1 MSTPASTPWWKR
13 ELHLSK
19 RRGPE
24 ESAGWA
30 EGQAPVEGWPAAGP
44 AGSPLLSVRDLRV
57 QFKTERGVVKAA
69 DGVSFDIGENEVVGI
84 VGESGSGKT
93 VTALS
98 VVGLLPTKAQVTGE
112 ILFRGRDLRKLPEP
126 ELRAMRGSSIGIIF
140 QDALAALN
148 PLHRVG
154 TLVAE
159 AIRTH
164 DPVATRRE
172 VNGRVQE
179 LLTRVGIPNPATR
192 ARQYPHEFS
201 GGMRQRVMIA
211 MAIANDPALLIADEP
226 TTALDVTTQAQVL
239 EVLGKV
245 RARSGSAMM
254 LITHDLGVVAGVVD
268 RMLVMYAGRVV
279 ESGTVA
285 QVFNQ
290 PSHPYTLG
298 LLASL
303 PRLDG
308 DRSRRLSRIPGQPPS
323 LIHVQ
328 AGCAFHP
335 RCTFAR
341 TPDPCATE
349 EPSVRAASG
358 PGHVAACHL
367 VDEVVAVAAAKS
379 ANR

>member
-1 MSTPASTPWWKR
+1 M
-13 ELHLSK
+13 HLKSH
-19 RRGPE
+19 RDAQAG
-24 ESAGWA
+24 AGWA
-30 EGQAPVEGWPAAGP
+30 DGQAVEGWPATGP
-44 AGSPLLSVRDLRV
+44 AGAPLLSVRDLRV
-57 QFKTERGVVKAA
+57 RFKTERGLVKAA

-98 VVGLLPTKAQVTGE
+98 VLGLLPATAQVTGE
-112 ILFRGRDLRKLPEP
+112 IRFRGRELGALTEP
-126 ELRAMRGSSIGIIF
+126 ERRAMRGSSIGMVF

-164 DPVATRRE
+164 HPDTTRSE
-172 VNGRVQE
+172 VHERVHE
-179 LLTRVGIPNPATR
+179 LLARVGIPNPLAR

-211 MAIANDPALLIADEP
+211 MAIANDPPLLIADEP

-245 RARSGSAMM
+245 RAQTGSAMM

-279 ESGTVA
+279 ESGTVE
-285 QVFNQ
+285 QVFHQ

-303 PRLDG
+303 PRLEG
-308 DRSRRLSRIPGQPPS
+308 NRTRRLDRIPGQPPS
-323 LIHVQ
+323 LIHVP

-335 RCTFAR
+335 RCGFAR

-349 EPSVRAASG
+349 EPAARGAPG
-358 PGHVAACHL
+358 PGHLAACHL
-367 VDEVVAVAAAKS
+367 VDDVAAAAK
-379 ANR
+379 R

>member
-1 MSTPASTPWWKR
+1 MPSSDN
-13 ELHLSK
+13 
-19 RRGPE
+19 
-24 ESAGWA
+24 
-30 EGQAPVEGWPAAGP
+30 
-44 AGSPLLSVRDLRV
+44 LLKVKDLRTY
-57 QFKTERGVVKAA
+57 FHTEDGTVRAV
-69 DGVSFDIGENEVVGI
+69 DGVSFEVKRGETLGI

-93 VTALS
+93 VTALA
-98 VVGLLPTKAQVTGE
+98 VVGLLPAKAQVTGE
-112 ILFRGRDLRKLPEP
+112 VRFRGRDLRELPEP
-126 ELRAMRGSSIGIIF
+126 ELRAMRGSSIGIVP

-154 TLVAE
+154 TLLAE

-164 DPVATRRE
+164 HPVGTRRA
-172 VNGRVQE
+172 VDGMVQE
-179 LLTRVGIPNPATR
+179 LLTRVGIPNPAART
-192 ARQYPHEFS
+192 RQYPHEFS

-245 RARSGSAMM
+245 RARSGSAMI

-285 QVFNQ
+285 QVFKQ
-290 PSHPYTLG
+290 PSHPYTVG

-323 LIHVQ
+323 LVDVP

-335 RCTFAR
+335 RCAFAR
-341 TPDPCATE
+341 TPAPCATE
-349 EPSVRAASG
+349 EPSTRAGSG
-358 PGHVAACHL
+358 LSHVAACHF
-367 VDEVVAVAAAKS
+367 VDEVVAAGAAKP
-379 ANR
+379 ATG

>member
-1 MSTPASTPWWKR
+1 MPLACGLMSTPAATPWWKR
-13 ELHLSK
+13 EVHLK
-19 RRGPE
+19 AQPEAGAGGGGGPP
-24 ESAGWA
+24 AG
-30 EGQAPVEGWPAAGP
+30 GGWPATGP
-44 AGSPLLSVRDLRV
+44 AGAPLLSVRDLRV
-57 QFKTERGVVKAA
+57 RFNTERGVVKAV

-98 VVGLLPTKAQVTGE
+98 VLGLLPATARVTGE
-112 ILFRGRDLRKLPEP
+112 IRFRGRDLRSLPEP
-126 ELRAMRGSSIGIIF
+126 ELRALRGSSIGIVV

-159 AIRTH
+159 SVRTH
-164 DPVATRRE
+164 NPAVARHE
-172 VNGRVQE
+172 VNDRVQD
-179 LLTRVGIPNPATR
+179 LLARVGIPNPAGR

-211 MAIANDPALLIADEP
+211 MAIANDPPLLIADEP

-245 RARSGSAMM
+245 RERSSSAMM

-279 ESGTVA
+279 ESGTVE
-285 QVFNQ
+285 QVFHQ
-290 PSHPYTLG
+290 PSHPYTVG

-303 PRLDG
+303 PRLEG
-308 DRSRRLSRIPGQPPS
+308 GRSRRLSRIPGQPPS
-323 LIHVQ
+323 LINVP

-335 RCTFAR
+335 RCSFAR
-341 TPDPCATE
+341 TPDPCATA
-349 EPSVRAASG
+349 EPSVRDAPG

-367 VDEVVAVAAAKS
+367 VDEVVAA
-379 ANR
+379 R

>member
-1 MSTPASTPWWKR
+1 MPTPASTPWWKR
-13 ELHLSK
+13 EVHLST
-19 RRGPE
+19 RGRE
-24 ESAGWA
+24 ASAGWA
-30 EGQAPVEGWPAAGP
+30 EGQAAVEGWPAVGP
-44 AGSPLLSVRDLRV
+44 AGAPVLSVRDLRV
-57 QFKTERGVVKAA
+57 RFKTDRGVVKAV
-69 DGVSFDIGENEVVGI
+69 DGVSFDVGENEVVGM

-98 VVGLLPTKAQVTGE
+98 VLGLLPATASVTGE
-112 ILFRGRDLRKLPEP
+112 IRFRGRDIRTVPEP
-126 ELRAMRGSSIGIIF
+126 ELRAMRGSSIGIVF
-140 QDALAALN
+140 QDAMAALN
-148 PLHRVG
+148 PLRRVG

-164 DPVATRRE
+164 HPATTRRE
-172 VNGRVQE
+172 VNAGVHE
-179 LLTRVGIPNPATR
+179 LLARVGIPNPVAR

-211 MAIANDPALLIADEP
+211 MAIANDPPLLIADEP

-268 RMLVMYAGRVV
+268 RMLVMYGGRVV
-279 ESGTVA
+279 ESGTVE
-285 QVFNQ
+285 QVFNR
-290 PSHPYTLG
+290 PSHPYTVG

-303 PRLDG
+303 PRLEG
-308 DRSRRLSRIPGQPPS
+308 DRSRRLPRIPGQPPS
-323 LIHVQ
+323 LIDVP

-335 RCTFAR
+335 RCSFAR
-341 TPDPCATE
+341 MPDPCATK
-349 EPSVRAASG
+349 EPVAQAGSG

-367 VDEVVAVAAAKS
+367 VDEVVAARPAAS
-379 ANR
+379 R

>member
-1 MSTPASTPWWKR
+1 MSTPAATPWWKR
-13 ELHLSK
+13 EVHLSK
-19 RRGPE
+19 RQGSE
-24 ESAGWA
+24 AGAGWA

-44 AGSPLLSVRDLRV
+44 RDGPLLSVRDLRV
-57 QFKTERGVVKAA
+57 QFDSERGVVKAA
-69 DGVSFDIGENEVVGI
+69 DGVSFDIGENEVVGV

-93 VTALS
+93 VTALA
-98 VVGLLPTKAQVTGE
+98 VLGLLPAKARVTGE
-112 ILFRGRDLRKLPEP
+112 IRFRGRDLRVLPEP
-126 ELRAMRGSSIGIIF
+126 ELRAMRGSHIGIVF

-148 PLHRVG
+148 PLHRIG

-164 DPVATRRE
+164 HPDATRRE
-172 VNGRVQE
+172 LSGRVHE
-179 LLTRVGIPNPATR
+179 LLARVGIPNPAAR

-290 PSHPYTLG
+290 PSHPYTVG

-303 PRLDG
+303 PRHEG
-308 DRSRRLSRIPGQPPS
+308 DRSRRLYRIPGQPPS
-323 LIHVQ
+323 LIQVPT
-328 AGCAFHP
+328 GCAFHP
-335 RCTFAR
+335 RCAFAR
-341 TPDPCATE
+341 TPDPCADH
-349 EPSVRAASG
+349 EPPVRAASG

-367 VDEVVAVAAAKS
+367 VDEVLAAAAAKAS
-379 ANR
+379 NR

>member
-1 MSTPASTPWWKR
+1 MAPPLSTPWWKR
-13 ELHLSK
+13 QVHLRK
-19 RRGPE
+19 AQGPATGAGWE
-24 ESAGWA
+24 EGQPALDDWPSAG
-30 EGQAPVEGWPAAGP
+30 PT
-44 AGSPLLSVRDLRV
+44 GSPLLSVRDLRV
-57 QFKTERGVVKAA
+57 QFATERGVVKAA
-69 DGVSFDIGENEVVGI
+69 DGVSFDINENEVVGI

-98 VVGLLPTKAQVTGE
+98 VLGLLPTTARITGE
-112 ILFRGRDLRKLPEP
+112 IRFRGRDLR
-126 ELRAMRGSSIGIIF
+126 ELSGAELLAMRGSSMGIVF

-154 TLVAE
+154 TDMAE

-164 DPVATRRE
+164 HRSMSRRDVSE
-172 VNGRVQE
+172 KAME
-179 LLTRVGIPNPATR
+179 LLARVGIPNPATR

-211 MAIANDPALLIADEP
+211 MAIANDPALLLADEP

-279 ESGTVA
+279 ESGTVE
-285 QVFNQ
+285 QVFSR

-323 LIHVQ
+323 LIHVPS
-328 AGCAFHP
+328 GCAFHP

-341 TPDPCATE
+341 TPDPCATD
-349 EPSVRAASG
+349 EPSIRAASAH
-358 PGHVAACHL
+358 GHLAACHL
-367 VDEVVAVAAAKS
+367 IDEVAAAARPV